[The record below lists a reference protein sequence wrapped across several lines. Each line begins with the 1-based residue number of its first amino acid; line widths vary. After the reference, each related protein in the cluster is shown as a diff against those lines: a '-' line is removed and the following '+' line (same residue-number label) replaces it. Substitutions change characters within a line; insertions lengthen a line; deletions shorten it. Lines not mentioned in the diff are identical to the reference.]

1 MELSETFKHE
11 VEVSLEIDDH
21 NKFGLVLRE
30 SFEKLEILDAQISI
44 LKKQVKDIKDVIE
57 TTNKCLA
64 KGKMPVKTDCQ
75 YQYDFKKGTKRLI
88 VLQSG
93 EVYAEYPMT
102 DEDKQ
107 MRLA

>member
-21 NKFGLVLRE
+21 IRFGLTLKDC
-30 SFEKLEILDAQISI
+30 FEKKAI
-44 LKKQVKDIKDVIE
+44 LKNQVSDLKQQIKLIDE
-57 TTNKCLA
+57 TINSTNQCLA
-64 KGKMPVKTDCQ
+64 KGKMPIKTDCQ

-107 MRLA
+107 MRLV